1 MKKYQIVTY
10 SNPQDMHFVYKT
22 AAFLASVSTQFLHQ
36 CEDEDLITCRIMVH
50 GQKGL
55 CFADVQKLK
64 LIRHLHEDMGMALD
78 EIDFLI
84 RYRCRIKAMQH
95 QLEKMKQQI
104 YDQKSTY
111 EAEIQSL
118 RLRLAQLDDNS
129 QRQD

>member
-10 SNPQDMHFVYKT
+10 SNPLDMHFAYKT

-50 GQKGL
+50 GEKGL

-84 RYRCRIKAMQH
+84 RYRCRIKAMQR

-111 EAEIQSL
+111 EAEILSL